1 MHSHFS
7 RAPQRRMVI
16 QCNYCTYNL
25 IVRIINLKFSPSN
38 TPNIIDRSFLVAF
51 GTRNMQSPISFL
63 QFFNA
68 SPNAYVLLSR
78 DLVVVDVNTAFCTVT
93 GHGREDVGKYLFD
106 AFPMAPHGGND
117 AFAALKASLDNV
129 VRHSCTETF
138 SALPYDL
145 RLNVTDG
152 APFVRRVW
160 NVTNTPLLGDDGHVA
175 FILGHVIDITEL
187 QFAKNA
193 LRASVS
199 ERNALEVS
207 RHMTGCINQHQ
218 SVVAEAQRLL
228 ESQDMHLHRLFDQA
242 PAAIAVTRGPDHVFE
257 LVNNTYVDI
266 VGNRDLI
273 GRTVREAFPEIGVQG
288 YFDLLDNVYQSGE
301 PFIGRH
307 QPVTI
312 NKGGSPKTLFV
323 DLIYQPILDAN
334 GKVSGIFTLGV
345 DVTAQKIA
353 QDEVLRYQT
362 QLEALVEERTK
373 SLESATAALNHS
385 QKLEAI
391 GKLTGGVAH
400 DFNNVLQIIGGN
412 LQLLRDA
419 YASSRV
425 ATDRLELAL
434 DAVARGAKLSSQLL
448 AFARRQPLQPT
459 VVNLARIL
467 HDMGSM
473 LVRALGESIEIET
486 IVGGGLWNTLVDR
499 NQLENVV
506 LNLAINARDA
516 MNGYGRL
523 TIELGN
529 SSLDDQY
536 VLSAPE
542 VSAGQYV
549 MLAVSDTGSGM
560 PAEVLERAFEPF
572 FTTKP
577 EGVGTGLGLSMAYG
591 FVKQSGGHIKIYSE
605 LGHGTTIKI
614 YLPRSLESEE
624 ETPTR
629 IKTPIVGGTETILVV
644 EDDPKVQVTVVD
656 MLTQLG
662 YLVLKANDAQSALTV
677 IQSGIGIDLLF
688 TDVVMPGTLRSP
700 ELARQARQLLPNL
713 QVLFTSGYTQNAIVH
728 GGRLDPG
735 VELLS
740 KPYGRDDL
748 ARKVRAVLGR
758 KPAVAQNAA
767 LARPA
772 ASISET
778 AGNVATKKRILLVED
793 NADLR
798 AITCDMLVLLGHDV
812 TAVGSSEDA
821 LHVLK
826 TKTFDIVFTDIHL
839 PGMSGTALASH
850 IRALYPR
857 CRIVYVSG
865 GDCPLDDGV
874 ASTLTKPYDLMNL
887 KSLLD
892 TL

>member
-1 MHSHFS
+1 
-7 RAPQRRMVI
+7 
-16 QCNYCTYNL
+16 
-25 IVRIINLKFSPSN
+25 
-38 TPNIIDRSFLVAF
+38 
-51 GTRNMQSPISFL
+51 MQSPISFS
-63 QFFNA
+63 QFFDA
-68 SPNAYVLLSR
+68 SPNAYIILSR
-78 DLVVVDVNTAFCTVT
+78 DLVVVDVNKAFCTVT
-93 GHGREDVGKYLFD
+93 GHGREEIGKYLLD
-106 AFPMAPHGGND
+106 AFPIAPHSTND
-117 AFAALKASLDNV
+117 AIVALKASLDNV
-129 VRHSCTETF
+129 VRHGCTETF

-145 RLNVTDG
+145 RLDVTDG

-160 NVTNTPLLGDDGHVA
+160 NVTNTPLFDEDGHVV
-175 FILGHVIDITEL
+175 FVLGHVIDVTEL
-187 QFAKNA
+187 QFAKNT
-193 LRASVS
+193 LRASQS
-199 ERNALEVS
+199 ESRTLEAS
-207 RHMTGCINQHQ
+207 RHVTGCLNQHQ

-242 PAAIAVTRGPDHVFE
+242 PAAIAVTRGADHVFE

-288 YFDLLDNVYQSGE
+288 YFDLLDNVYKSGE
-301 PFIGRH
+301 PYVGR
-307 QPVTI
+307 QQLVTI
-312 NKGGSPKTLFV
+312 HKDGRPKSLYV

-419 YASSRV
+419 YTSSRV

-459 VVNLARIL
+459 VVNLARIVR
-467 HDMGSM
+467 DMGSM

-516 MNGYGRL
+516 MNGYGKL

-542 VSAGQYV
+542 VLAGQYV

-560 PAEVLERAFEPF
+560 PAEVIERAFEPF

-577 EGVGTGLGLSMAYG
+577 EGQGTGLGLSMAYG

-624 ETPTR
+624 EAPSR
-629 IKTPIVGGTETILVV
+629 IKTPVVGGTETILVV
-644 EDDPKVQVTVVD
+644 EDDQKVQMTVVD

-662 YLVLKANDAQSALTV
+662 YRVLKANDAQSALTV
-677 IQSGIGIDLLF
+677 IQSGIEIDLLF
-688 TDVVMPGTLRSP
+688 TDVVMPGSLRSP
-700 ELARQARQLLPNL
+700 ELARQARQLLPYL
-713 QVLFTSGYTQNAIVH
+713 RVLFTSGYTQNAIVH

-748 ARKVRAVLGR
+748 ARKVRAVLGG
-758 KPAVAQNAA
+758 KLAQAQQVA
-767 LARPA
+767 LASPS
-772 ASISET
+772 ASTFGMIAT
-778 AGNVATKKRILLVED
+778 PVAKKRILLVED
-793 NADLR
+793 NTDLR
-798 AITCDMLVLLGHDV
+798 AITCDMLALLGHDA

-821 LHVLK
+821 LHILR
-826 TKTFDIVFTDIHL
+826 TQTFDVVFTDIHL

-865 GDCPLDDGV
+865 GDCPLGGGD
-874 ASTLTKPYDLMNL
+874 ASTLTKPYDLMSL
-887 KSLLD
+887 KGLLD

>member
-1 MHSHFS
+1 
-7 RAPQRRMVI
+7 
-16 QCNYCTYNL
+16 
-25 IVRIINLKFSPSN
+25 
-38 TPNIIDRSFLVAF
+38 
-51 GTRNMQSPISFL
+51 MQSLVSFS
-63 QFFNA
+63 QFFYA
-68 SPNAYVLLSR
+68 SPNAYVILSR
-78 DLVVVDVNTAFCTVT
+78 DLVVVDVNRAFCTVT
-93 GHGREDVGKYLFD
+93 GHGKEEIGKYLFD
-106 AFPMAPHGGND
+106 AFPIAPHSGND
-117 AFAALKASLDNV
+117 GITALKASLDNV
-129 VRHSCTETF
+129 VRHGCTETF

-145 RLNVTDG
+145 RLDG
-152 APFVRRVW
+152 ADGVSFVRRVW
-160 NVTNTPLLGDDGHVA
+160 NVTNTPLLDDDGQVA

-187 QFAKNA
+187 QSVKDA
-193 LRASVS
+193 LRVSVN
-199 ERNALEVS
+199 ERNVLEVS
-207 RHMTGCINQHQ
+207 RHATGCLNQHQ

-228 ESQDMHLHRLFDQA
+228 ASQDMHLHRLFDQA
-242 PAAIAVTRGPDHVFE
+242 PAAIAVTRGPEHVFE
-257 LVNNTYVDI
+257 LVNHAYMDI
-266 VGNRDLI
+266 VGNRNVM
-273 GRTVREAFPEIGVQG
+273 GRTVRETFPEIGVQG
-288 YFDLLDNVYQSGE
+288 YFDLLDNVYKSGE
-301 PFIGRH
+301 PYVGRH
-307 QPVTI
+307 QSVTI
-312 NKGGSPKTLFV
+312 NKGGRPETIFV

-434 DAVARGAKLSSQLL
+434 DAVGRGAKLSSQLL

-459 VVNLARIL
+459 VVNLARIVR
-467 HDMGSM
+467 DMGSM
-473 LVRALGESIEIET
+473 LVRAIGESIEIET
-486 IVGGGLWNTLVDR
+486 IVGGGLWNTQVDR

-516 MNGYGRL
+516 MNGYGKL

-542 VSAGQYV
+542 VLSGQYV

-560 PAEVLERAFEPF
+560 PAEVIERAFEPF

-577 EGVGTGLGLSMAYG
+577 EGQGTGLGLSMAYG

-605 LGHGTTIKI
+605 LGEGTTIKI

-624 ETPTR
+624 EAPSR
-629 IKTPIVGGTETILVV
+629 IKTPVVGGTETILVV
-644 EDDPKVQVTVVD
+644 EDDQRVQVTVVD

-662 YLVLKANDAQSALTV
+662 YRVLKANDAQSALTV
-677 IQSGIGIDLLF
+677 IQSGVDIDLLF
-688 TDVVMPGTLRSP
+688 TDVVMPGPLRSP
-700 ELARQARQLLPNL
+700 ELARQARQLLPHL
-713 QVLFTSGYTQNAIVH
+713 RVLFTSGYTQNAIVH
-728 GGRLDPG
+728 GGRLDRG

-748 ARKVRAVLGR
+748 ARKVRAVLGG
-758 KPAVAQNAA
+758 KLVQAQQVAPASPSVSASEPAVDQAA
-767 LARPA
+767 
-772 ASISET
+772 
-778 AGNVATKKRILLVED
+778 KKRILLVED

-798 AITCDMLVLLGHDV
+798 AITCDMLALLGHDA
-812 TAVGSSEDA
+812 TAVSSAEDA
-821 LHVLK
+821 LDVLN

-839 PGMSGTALASH
+839 PGISGTALAGH
-850 IRALYPR
+850 IRALYPS

-865 GDCPLDDGV
+865 GACPLGNGD
-874 ASTLTKPYDLMNL
+874 ASTLTKPYDLISL